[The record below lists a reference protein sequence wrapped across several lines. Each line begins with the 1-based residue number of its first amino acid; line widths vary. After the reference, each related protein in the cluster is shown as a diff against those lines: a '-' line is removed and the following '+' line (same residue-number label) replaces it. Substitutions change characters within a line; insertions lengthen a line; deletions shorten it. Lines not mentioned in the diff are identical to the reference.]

1 MKTFFIIVLVL
12 YFFYYI
18 GNIVYDLFIKKE
30 KELKDVSTEKT
41 FILNEVEEKTEEKN
55 IKIKD
60 VENPIIPD
68 SLNKVDN
75 NKIEKQ
81 FNSIEGNGIVNNE
94 DLENNSDDDDDID
107 LTEDAEKEET
117 EQSLMQNDVKE
128 DIKENNNNHREFNK
142 LVEEA
147 SNLRVDSDSE
157 GVRKYDLE

>member
-30 KELKDVSTEKT
+30 KELKDVSTDKT

-81 FNSIEGNGIVNNE
+81 FNSIQGNGIANNE
-94 DLENNSDDDDDID
+94 DLGNNSDDDDNID
-107 LTEDAEKEET
+107 LTEET

-128 DIKENNNNHREFNK
+128 DVKENNNNHREFNK

-147 SNLRVDSDSE
+147 SNIRVDSDSE